1 MDPLSNAFSIYFS
14 IQRHWCDSRLQ
25 IQWKENETV
34 KYLPSDAAEKFWF
47 PWLDNYQNLEAEMS
61 ERELTLNRLV
71 TILLFLYLESRLA
84 KFDFLLFANKFS

>member
-14 IQRHWCDSRLQ
+14 IQRHWGDSRLQ

-47 PWLDNYQNLEAEMS
+47 PWLENYQNLEAEMS
-61 ERELTLNRLV
+61 ERQLTLNRLV
-71 TILLFLYLESRLA
+71 TILLFLYLELRLV
-84 KFDFLLFANKFS
+84 KFDFL

>member
-14 IQRHWCDSRLQ
+14 IQRHWRDSRLQ

-47 PWLDNYQNLEAEMS
+47 PWLENYQNLEAEMS
-61 ERELTLNRLV
+61 ERQLTLNRLV
-71 TILLFLYLESRLA
+71 TILLFNFMSRITTC
-84 KFDFLLFANKFS
+84 